1 MARLT
6 MTDEILTLTLA
17 GGKPIL
23 VRKLNI
29 IAAHE
34 PVEGETH
41 VGGKTK
47 VYLSSGATL
56 FVREPPDFCV
66 QP

>member
-1 MARLT
+1 MS
-6 MTDEILTLTLA
+6 DEILTLTLA
-17 GGKPIL
+17 GGKPFV
-23 VRKLNI
+23 VRKFNI

-41 VGGKTK
+41 AGGKTK
-47 VYLSSGATL
+47 VYLSSGVTI
-56 FVREPPDFCV
+56 FVREPPDFVV

>member
-1 MARLT
+1 MD
-6 MTDEILTLTLA
+6 DEILTLTLA
-17 GGKPIL
+17 GGKPFV

-34 PVEGETH
+34 PIEGETH
-41 VGGKTK
+41 ASGKAK
-47 VYLSSGATL
+47 LYLSTGTTI

>member
-1 MARLT
+1 MD
-6 MTDEILTLTLA
+6 DEILILTLA
-17 GGKPIL
+17 GGKPFV

-47 VYLSSGATL
+47 VYLSSGVTIL
-56 FVREPPDFCV
+56 VREPPEFVV

>member
-1 MARLT
+1 MI
-6 MTDEILTLTLA
+6 ELTLA
-17 GGKPIL
+17 GGKPFV

-34 PVEGETH
+34 PIKGETH
-41 VGGKTK
+41 ADSKAK
-47 VYLSSGATL
+47 VYLSSGVVIY
-56 FVREPPDFCV
+56 VREPPDYCV